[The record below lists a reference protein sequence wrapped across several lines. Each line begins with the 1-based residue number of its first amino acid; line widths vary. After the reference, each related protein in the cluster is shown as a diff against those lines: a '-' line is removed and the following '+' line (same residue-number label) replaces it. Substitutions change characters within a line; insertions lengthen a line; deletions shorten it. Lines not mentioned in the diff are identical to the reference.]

1 MKPGQG
7 AVATQ
12 RLFFALWPEE
22 ALQQQLATAAAALLP
37 QTTGRRVRPENLH
50 CTLVFLGNVEV
61 GQRLCIEAAATALA
75 PTPSFT
81 LVFDRFGYFRGP
93 QVAWLGCSRTPPALL
108 DLVAR
113 LGRGCTACGFPPEQR
128 PYEVHLTVARK
139 LRRDPGRAPFMPIE
153 WQVERFALVESVTT
167 DEGVRY
173 QPLRFWEL
181 RGG

>member
-22 ALQQQLATAAAALLP
+22 VLQRQLATAAAALLP
-37 QTTGRRVRPENLH
+37 QTIGRRVRPENLH
-50 CTLVFLGNVEV
+50 CTLVFLGNVDA
-61 GQRLCIEAAATALA
+61 GQRLCVEAAATALA
-75 PTPSFT
+75 PTASFT
-81 LVFDRFGYFRGP
+81 LTFDRFGYFRGP

-108 DLVAR
+108 DLVAQ
-113 LGRGCTACGFPPEQR
+113 LGHGCAACGFPPEQR

-153 WQVERFALVESVTT
+153 WRVGRFALVESVST

-181 RGG
+181 RSG